1 MCMCVILTHKCER
14 GVEPEQEEREYE
26 LMEYIKGTEELI
38 LRVSS
43 RAKYRENLRNK
54 IAVYNDKTR

>member
-14 GVEPEQEEREYE
+14 GVGPDQEEREYE
-26 LMEYIKGTEELI
+26 LMEYVKVTEELI
-38 LRVSS
+38 LKVSS

-54 IAVYNDKTR
+54 IAV